1 MQITSLPVCN
11 NLIRRPLFRNL
22 LREFISAVARQ
33 QQGGRAAGDDDNNNN
48 IVRAAAMN
56 AGARREL
63 HSHAATACAHF
74 DYLLGGVRARAR
86 CNECN
91 PRCTQGCT
99 RLVSSC
105 TKLTFSLPSR
115 LLSSLMTRGGPFV
128 CL

>member
-22 LREFISAVARQ
+22 LREFVSAVARQ
-33 QQGGRAAGDDDNNNN
+33 QQGGRAAGDDNNNN

-56 AGARREL
+56 AGARVESCIRTQQRRV
-63 HSHAATACAHF
+63 HISIICCM
-74 DYLLGGVRARAR
+74 GGVRARAR

-105 TKLTFSLPSR
+105 TNLLFLSLRVYSA
-115 LLSSLMTRGGPFV
+115 LS
-128 CL
+128 